1 VLKQEQEK
9 QVHLPPIIHHYTEL
23 LVLQRKQNKFIAL
36 VTPTRELAVQ
46 IGQSFDTYAKYTN
59 LTQHTILVEYHKT
72 SRYFKKI
79 LTF

>member
-1 VLKQEQEK
+1 V
-9 QVHLPPIIHHYTEL
+9 
-23 LVLQRKQNKFIAL
+23 

-59 LTQHTILVEYHKT
+59 LTQHDFLVEYHNPQVDTLKME
-72 SRYFKKI
+72 